1 MRRIILAVFTL
12 TTSFSIHAS
21 NITPTSDDLSSA
33 LNKSIENQSAH
44 NRQSS
49 IVYGGKDIS
58 RSIVASARE
67 FTWTNQQDFIG

>member
-1 MRRIILAVFTL
+1 MRRIILAVFAL
-12 TTSFSIHAS
+12 VTSFSIHAA
-21 NITPTSDDLSSA
+21 NVTPTSDDLSTAIS
-33 LNKSIENQSAH
+33 KSLENQSAH